1 MTLIPSPQATSS
13 QTLLQGIAIAANQ
26 LLVIEDDHDAVQ
38 QALTT
43 LGRTTQTDRIYVFEN
58 HPHPETG
65 APALSQR
72 WEWVAPGITPE
83 IDNPDLQNV
92 VWHDIFPRWHAALS
106 QGQIIS
112 GLIKNFPQFE
122 REFLAA
128 QGIQSILAVP
138 MRVRGQFW
146 GMIGFDD
153 CQREHIWHEVEQS
166 ALMAL
171 AGTVGGTILQRRT
184 DAQLKQLNQEL
195 EQRVRDRTEELRQ
208 EKDKAEHRSR
218 QLEQTLQQLQQAQ
231 AQLVHSEK
239 MSALGQ
245 LVAGVAHEINNPL
258 NFIRGN
264 LRYTEKYWQSVVK
277 IVSLYNQHYP
287 DPPTELQAAQQ
298 AADLEFITQDVPEM
312 LGAMRMGAERITS
325 IVRSLKT
332 FSRVSDGKLHPT
344 DLHAQ
349 IDDTLTILNS
359 RLTTQ
364 PTIQVIK
371 DYGTLPMVTCSPVQ
385 MGQVFM
391 NILTNAI
398 DCFEDQEDQEAPLNP
413 PMIRIQTQALEGA
426 VVIAISDNGPG
437 MSAKTQ
443 RQMFNPF
450 FTTKEVGKGTGL
462 GMAIVHE
469 IVTQKHQGTI
479 DCTSELGQGTTFTL
493 TFPLKFGGQQS
504 P

>member
-1 MTLIPSPQATSS
+1 MTLIPSPHATSS

-65 APALSQR
+65 VPAISQR
-72 WEWVAPGITPE
+72 WEWVAPGITPQL
-83 IDNPDLQNV
+83 DNPDTHNLI
-92 VWHDIFPRWHAALS
+92 WEEMLPRWYATFLD
-106 QGQIIS
+106 GQIIS
-112 GLIKNFPQFE
+112 GLVKNFPDNE
-122 REFLAA
+122 REYLQA
-128 QGIQSILAVP
+128 QSIQSILLVP
-138 MRVRGQFW
+138 MRVRGTFW
-146 GMIGFDD
+146 GVIGFED
-153 CQREHIWHEVEQS
+153 CRRERLWHEVEQT

-171 AGTVGGTILQRRT
+171 AGTVGGTIIQRRT
-184 DAQLKQLNQEL
+184 DAQLKQLNQDL

-231 AQLVHSEK
+231 DQLVHSEK

-264 LRYTEKYWQSVVK
+264 LRYTEKYWQSVVE
-277 IVSLYNQHYP
+277 ILSLYNQHYP
-287 DPPTELQAAQQ
+287 DPPTELQDAQQ
-298 AADLEFITQDVPEM
+298 DADLEFITQDVPEM

-359 RLTTQ
+359 RLTKQ

-371 DYGTLPMVTCSPVQ
+371 DYGTLPVVTCSPVQ

-398 DCFEDQEDQEAPLNP
+398 DCFEEQEEQEEQEAPLNP
-413 PMIRIQTQALEGA
+413 PTIRIQTRALDGA
-426 VVIAISDNGPG
+426 VAIAISDNGPG
-437 MSAKTQ
+437 MSAATQ

-469 IVTQKHQGTI
+469 IVIQKHKGTI
-479 DCTSELGQGTTFTL
+479 DCTSELGKGTTFTL
-493 TFPLKFGGQQS
+493 TFPLN
-504 P
+504 